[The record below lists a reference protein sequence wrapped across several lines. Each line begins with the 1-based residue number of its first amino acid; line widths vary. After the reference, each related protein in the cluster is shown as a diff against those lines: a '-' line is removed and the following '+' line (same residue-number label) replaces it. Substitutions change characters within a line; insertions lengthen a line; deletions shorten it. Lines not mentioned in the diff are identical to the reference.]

1 MKILKKF
8 MAAFIAAALLMTGFN
23 YVPAEAATAPAGM
36 KAVWI
41 SFQDI
46 QTYLKG
52 KNQSDFDAS
61 FTYICELI
69 RSISL
74 AKATASS
81 LVPITSRSLLTN
93 GL

>member
-46 QTYLKG
+46 QTFLKG
-52 KNQSDFDAS
+52 KDQQDNADPENLRSA
-61 FTYICELI
+61 I
-69 RSISL
+69 RFFL
-74 AKATASS
+74 R
-81 LVPITSRSLLTN
+81 LPVF
-93 GL
+93 